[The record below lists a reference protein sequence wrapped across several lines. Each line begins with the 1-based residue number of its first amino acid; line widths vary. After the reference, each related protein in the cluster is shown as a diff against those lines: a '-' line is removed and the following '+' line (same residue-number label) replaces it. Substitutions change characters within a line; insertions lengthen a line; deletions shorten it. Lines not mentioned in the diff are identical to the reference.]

1 MRQLKSQLKI
11 LAAIDGSEHSLQI
24 IDKAIDLSIVLGGTI
39 ILVYCHRKF
48 STIME
53 HAYQEEEM
61 SQIINDAEKLVRP
74 FLQKIEDAEIPVESR
89 IMEEPAGAVISNIAR
104 IEKCDLIVMG
114 SRGHTNLA
122 NLIVGSVTN
131 RVLQTA
137 PCSVLVV
144 R

>member
-1 MRQLKSQLKI
+1 MSQPKSQLKI
-11 LAAIDGSEHSLQI
+11 LTAIDGSEHSLQI
-24 IDKAIDLSIVLGGTI
+24 IDKATDLSKVLDGSI
-39 ILVYCHRKF
+39 LLVYCHRKI

-53 HAYQEEEM
+53 HAYHEEEI
-61 SQIINDAEKLVRP
+61 SQIINDAENLVRP
-74 FLQKIEDAEIPVESR
+74 FLKKIKDAEIPVESR

-114 SRGHTNLA
+114 CRGHTNLA